1 MILLI
6 AKPNIQVSYTISN
19 IFSQEH
25 NDFQILALVEMKM
38 EVVLSAPGCF
48 SNDGTP
54 FKNEEIR
61 EWSRVDRLTGMLERA
76 RIETGR
82 WRTGND
88 ASAHSYGKVTDLR
101 ERNSADGCIMQK
113 AKRQV
118 EIFQS
123 KEPGRSVQVFRASQ
137 WSSSRVTDGIAKSI
151 MPNRLDPMLNE
162 INEALETDSW
172 KFPSL
177 TLPDAD
183 EIPMDLIDND
193 TFLPIKDSMQTQS
206 NGFEKYLLPKRCN
219 SDEDLSNFISSDGSS
234 RISSM
239 SFARDCKSRRSLQ
252 IPTSISVS
260 IPNHSELKNDDSSKE
275 IYSKYKTFP
284 NSSGTYASSV
294 RIEDER
300 KSNDY
305 DLPRRKSPVVM
316 SSPRHSSITRPN
328 AITVVN
334 LMHPESF
341 QDNSRNKKSSIVTL
355 RSSPVHPENS
365 QKNHKSSVTKTNSSG
380 DEGGVNLPSK
390 AVKKV
395 GFCKTEVH
403 FAADSGKVNIVETD
417 GKPPPTNKFRRRR
430 KNQNQTGTSGNLVGR
445 SLECGNNGNG
455 NRAMPRRM
463 IIKSEVPDNED
474 KIPGLV
480 DNDNSGAY
488 CVVDLES
495 RKFWANPDMN
505 PKIHMTTVKFGKSD
519 KRPREHEELKNP
531 DELASPKVVSEVLT
545 RKIKGPDCSNV
556 ITTDSENNRVL
567 STFVTTHESTVA
579 RVEDNLMNSKKLVEE
594 SRSKS
599 PSSNKKNDSK
609 KMVGVDTVDKGKKI
623 SKDKNIS
630 KSLKDSPVYMNVFKT
645 LDNRYPIY
653 ENYRADIM
661 KEKSIP
667 IIMKATNTGGL
678 SMAKGT
684 LEKKRSK
691 AKSPNKLGKRSPVSL
706 SRLSSLSK
714 SSGKQQD
721 SPKIK
726 ILKKSTVNG
735 ETIKSTDKSSPI
747 NLESKAKNSE
757 QQTGSTRSKRV
768 PMEVVY
774 RTAVFNMKN
783 EKLSKPTKGKDT
795 KTQPRSIND
804 LICGSKTNRA
814 KNSKRK
820 SKHNKFNSV
829 LFSLCNTINII
840 VDCPGSVSS
849 QSSTKGAP
857 QTKHWK

>member
-1 MILLI
+1 
-6 AKPNIQVSYTISN
+6 
-19 IFSQEH
+19 
-25 NDFQILALVEMKM
+25 MKM

-48 SNDGTP
+48 NNDETP

-88 ASAHSYGKVTDLR
+88 ASAHSYGKFPQVTDLR
-101 ERNSADGCIMQK
+101 ERNSADGCVMQK

-137 WSSSRVTDGIAKSI
+137 WSSSRVTDGIIKGI

-172 KFPSL
+172 KFSSL
-177 TLPDAD
+177 TLPSAN
-183 EIPMDLIDND
+183 EISMDLIDND
-193 TFLPIKDSMQTQS
+193 TFLPIKDSMQRQS

-219 SDEDLSNFISSDGSS
+219 SDEDLSNFMSSDESS

-252 IPTSISVS
+252 IPTSVSVS
-260 IPNHSELKNDDSSKE
+260 IPNYSELKNDDSNKE

-284 NSSGTYASSV
+284 NSSGTHASSV
-294 RIEDER
+294 RIEDQR

-305 DLPRRKSPVVM
+305 DSPRRKSPVVM
-316 SSPRHSSITRPN
+316 PLPRHSSRSSSITRPN

-334 LMHPESF
+334 LMSPESF
-341 QDNSRNKKSSIVTL
+341 EDNSRNKKSSIVTL
-355 RSSPVHPENS
+355 RSSPVHPDNS
-365 QKNHKSSVTKTNSSG
+365 QKSHKSSVTKTNSSG
-380 DEGGVNLPSK
+380 DEGGVNLPGK

-463 IIKSEVPDNED
+463 IIKSEVSDNED
-474 KIPGLV
+474 KIPGLI

-519 KRPREHEELKNP
+519 KRAREHEELKNP

-594 SRSKS
+594 NRSKS
-599 PSSNKKNDSK
+599 PSSNKKNELK

-623 SKDKNIS
+623 SRDKNTS
-630 KSLKDSPVYMNVFKT
+630 KSLKDPPVYMNVFKT
-645 LDNRYPIY
+645 LDDRYPIY

-667 IIMKATNTGGL
+667 IVMKATNTGGL
-678 SMAKGT
+678 TMSKAT
-684 LEKKRSK
+684 LEKKRNK

-714 SSGKQQD
+714 SSGKQQQD

-735 ETIKSTDKSSPI
+735 ETIKPTEKSLPI

-757 QQTGSTRSKRV
+757 HQTGSTRSKRV

-804 LICGSKTNRA
+804 LICGSKTNRT

-820 SKHNKFNSV
+820 S
-829 LFSLCNTINII
+829 
-840 VDCPGSVSS
+840 SVSS

-857 QTKHWK
+857 QTK